1 MQPDHDS
8 FRAGDADREAVAG
21 RLRMAFDEGR
31 LTLTEYDERL
41 QAAYSAMTLGE
52 LAKLTADLPESSKA
66 VVDESASRSA
76 PVKKEEGKALPAWA
90 GKEWRDWAGATVVMV
105 AIWVVTSVVSGS
117 LLPFWPLIPSGIW
130 AAVLVA
136 EMVFG
141 KKDDGKTG
149 KEGKE
154 D

>member
-1 MQPDHDS
+1 MLL
-8 FRAGDADREAVAG
+8 
-21 RLRMAFDEGR
+21 RLRR
-31 LTLTEYDERL
+31 L
-41 QAAYSAMTLGE
+41 GFVKPKGPG
-52 LAKLTADLPESSKA
+52 KLTRGWIHPDLQLGFE
-66 VVDESASRSA
+66 
-76 PVKKEEGKALPAWA
+76 
-90 GKEWRDWAGATVVMV
+90 
-105 AIWVVTSVVSGS
+105 VVSGS